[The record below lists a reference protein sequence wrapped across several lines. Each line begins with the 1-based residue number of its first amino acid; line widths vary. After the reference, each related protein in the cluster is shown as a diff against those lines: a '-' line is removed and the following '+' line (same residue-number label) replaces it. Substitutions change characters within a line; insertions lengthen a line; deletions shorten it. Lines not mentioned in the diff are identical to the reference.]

1 MLAKLLVKPFGSF
14 WDLKEKCKSSKSGLM
29 KKIQLAI
36 YKMYLYENSA
46 DIAVSSHFESEPCMP
61 HGERGVF
68 VSGATKVGKNAI
80 IFQQVTIGS
89 VSLPDSNG
97 LGAPT
102 IGDNCYIGAGAKIVG
117 KVTIGD
123 NVRIGANAVVYQ
135 DVPDNSVVVSGAQK
149 TITKKEPLINRYYTY
164 NDGDASWSYFQ
175 DGGWIKVEDR
185 NLISILSEGKQ

>member
-1 MLAKLLVKPFGSF
+1 MIAKLLLTPFGSF
-14 WDLKEKCKSSKSGLM
+14 WDLKERCLEEKSGL
-29 KKIQLAI
+29 KKKLYTAI
-36 YKMYLYENSA
+36 YKMYLYENAA
-46 DIAVSSHFESEPCMP
+46 DIAVHAHFDSMPCMP

-68 VSGATKVGKNAI
+68 IAGAARIGRNAI

-89 VSLPDSNG
+89 VTLPDSKG

-117 KVTIGD
+117 NVTIGD

-164 NDGDASWSYFQ
+164 DDGKWSYFK
-175 DGGWIKVEDR
+175 DGKWVREEDES
-185 NLISILSEGKQ
+185 LVSILSGDA

>member
-1 MLAKLLVKPFGSF
+1 MIAKLLLKPFGSF
-14 WDLKEKCKSSKSGLM
+14 WSLKKQCQEGNGGLM
-29 KKIQLAI
+29 HKIRVAI
-36 YKMYLYENSA
+36 YKMYLYENAA
-46 DIAVSSHFESEPCMP
+46 DIAISSHFANEPCMP

-68 VSGATKVGKNAI
+68 VAGAAKIGRNAI

-102 IGDNCYIGAGAKIVG
+102 IGDNCYIGAGAKVVG
-117 KVTIGD
+117 NVTIGD

-164 NDGDASWSYFQ
+164 NDDTASWSYFE
-175 DGGWIKVEDR
+175 DGRWVKVEDPS
-185 NLISILSEGKQ
+185 LISILSQGEQ

>member
-1 MLAKLLVKPFGSF
+1 MLARLLLKPFGSF
-14 WDLKEKCKSSKSGLM
+14 WELKASLQKSQSGILNKVKM
-29 KKIQLAI
+29 AI
-36 YKMYLYENSA
+36 YKMYLYENAA
-46 DIAVSSHFESEPCMP
+46 DIALSSQFANEPCMP

-68 VSGATKVGKNAI
+68 ISGATKVGKNAI

-89 VSLPDSNG
+89 VTLPDSKG

-164 NDGDASWSYFQ
+164 DNEKDAWFYFEDGRWVKEENQALVALLHGDS
-175 DGGWIKVEDR
+175 R
-185 NLISILSEGKQ
+185 

>member
-1 MLAKLLVKPFGSF
+1 MLAKFLMKPFGSF
-14 WDLKEKCKSSKSGLM
+14 WDLKSSLQTEQSGAISKI
-29 KKIQLAI
+29 KKAI
-36 YKMYLYENSA
+36 YRMYLYENSA
-46 DIAVSSHFESEPCMP
+46 DIAISSYFESEPCMP

-68 VSGATKVGKNAI
+68 ISGATKVGKNAI

-89 VSLPDSNG
+89 VTLPDSKG

-164 NDGDASWSYFQ
+164 EKDKDIWTYFQ
-175 DGGWIKVEDR
+175 DGKWIKEENPALV
-185 NLISILSEGKQ
+185 SILHGDSH

>member
-1 MLAKLLVKPFGSF
+1 MIAKLLVKPFGSF
-14 WDLKEKCKSSKSGLM
+14 WDLKASLQKKPSGFKAKLQ
-29 KKIQLAI
+29 KAI
-36 YKMYLYENSA
+36 YRMYLYENSA
-46 DIAVSSHFESEPCMP
+46 DIAISSHFESEPCMP

-68 VSGATKVGKNAI
+68 VAGATKIGKNAI

-89 VSLPDSNG
+89 ISLPDSKG

-135 DVPDNSVVVSGAQK
+135 DVPDNSVVVSGVQK

-164 NDGDASWSYFQ
+164 DDDNDTWTYFK
-175 DGGWIKVEDR
+175 DGAWVKE
-185 NLISILSEGKQ
+185 NNQTLIAILAAK

>member
-1 MLAKLLVKPFGSF
+1 MLAKLLLIPFGSF
-14 WDLKEKCKSSKSGLM
+14 WDLKASLQM
-29 KKIQLAI
+29 KPTGITAKIKKVI
-36 YKMYLYENSA
+36 YKMYLYENAA
-46 DIAVSSHFESEPCMP
+46 DIAISSHFENEPCMP

-68 VSGATKVGKNAI
+68 ISGATKVGKNAI

-89 VSLPDSNG
+89 VTLPDSNG

-135 DVPDNSVVVSGAQK
+135 DVPDNSVVVSGVQK
-149 TITKKEPLINRYYTY
+149 TITKDRPLINRYYTY
-164 NDGDASWSYFQ
+164 DDDSQTWKYFKDGRW
-175 DGGWIKVEDR
+175 VVEEDR
-185 NLISILSEGKQ
+185 ALCAILSQDA

>member
-1 MLAKLLVKPFGSF
+1 MIAKLLVKPFGSF
-14 WDLKEKCKSSKSGLM
+14 WDLKAKCQADGSGFM
-29 KKIQLAI
+29 KKIQKII
-36 YKMYLYENSA
+36 YKMYLYENAA
-46 DIAVSSHFESEPCMP
+46 DIAVSSTFANEPCLP
-61 HGERGVF
+61 HGERGIF
-68 VSGATKVGKNAI
+68 ISGATRVGKNAI

-89 VSLPDSNG
+89 VTLPDSNG

-117 KVTIGD
+117 KVIIGD

-164 NDGDASWSYFQ
+164 DDDASSWSYFK
-175 DGGWIKVEDR
+175 DGVWVKEENQALV
-185 NLISILSEGKQ
+185 SILSADSA

>member
-1 MLAKLLVKPFGSF
+1 MLAKLLIAPFGSF
-14 WDLKEKCKSSKSGLM
+14 WDLKEKCQTSKSGFM
-29 KKIQLAI
+29 KKIHLAI
-36 YKMYLYENSA
+36 YKMYLYENAA
-46 DIAVSSHFESEPCMP
+46 DIALSSHFESQPCMP

-68 VSGATKVGKNAI
+68 ISGATKVGKNAI

-89 VSLPDSNG
+89 VTLPDSNG

-164 NDGDASWSYFQ
+164 DDDSSSWTYFKDGAWVKEENQ
-175 DGGWIKVEDR
+175 ALV
-185 NLISILSEGKQ
+185 SILSGDSA

>member
-1 MLAKLLVKPFGSF
+1 MLAKLLIKPFGSF
-14 WDLKEKCKSSKSGLM
+14 WDLKEKCQTSKSGFM
-29 KKIQLAI
+29 KKVHLAL

-46 DIAVSSHFESEPCMP
+46 DIAVSSTFDSQPCMP

-68 VSGATKVGKNAI
+68 ISGATKVGKNAI

-89 VSLPDSNG
+89 VTLPDSNG

-164 NDGDASWSYFQ
+164 NDDRDCWTYFK
-175 DGGWIKVEDR
+175 DGAWVKEEDQA
-185 NLISILSEGKQ
+185 LVSILHGDK

>member
-1 MLAKLLVKPFGSF
+1 MLAKFLMKPFGSF
-14 WDLKEKCKSSKSGLM
+14 WDLKSSLQTEQSGAISKI
-29 KKIQLAI
+29 KKAI
-36 YKMYLYENSA
+36 YKMYLYENAA
-46 DIAVSSHFESEPCMP
+46 DIAISSHFESEPCMP

-68 VSGATKVGKNAI
+68 ISGATKVGKNAI

-89 VSLPDSNG
+89 VTLPDSKG

-164 NDGDASWSYFQ
+164 DDDKAMWTYFKDGKWVKEENQAL
-175 DGGWIKVEDR
+175 V
-185 NLISILSEGKQ
+185 SILHGDSH

>member
-1 MLAKLLVKPFGSF
+1 MIAKLLLKPFGSF
-14 WDLKEKCKSSKSGLM
+14 WDLKASLQDKPSGL
-29 KKIQLAI
+29 KASLQKAI
-36 YKMYLYENSA
+36 YKMYLYENAA
-46 DIAVSSHFESEPCMP
+46 DIAISSQFESEPCMP

-68 VSGATKVGKNAI
+68 ISGATKVGKNAI

-89 VSLPDSNG
+89 VTLPDSNG

-164 NDGDASWSYFQ
+164 NDDGKFWAYFK
-175 DGGWIKVEDR
+175 DGTWVKEENKTLV
-185 NLISILSEGKQ
+185 SILSQND

>member
-1 MLAKLLVKPFGSF
+1 MLAKLLVAPFGSF
-14 WDLKEKCKSSKSGLM
+14 WDLKEKCQNGKSGLM
-29 KKIQLAI
+29 KKIHLAI
-36 YKMYLYENSA
+36 YKMYLYENTA
-46 DIAVSSHFESEPCMP
+46 DIAVNSSFASQPCMP

-102 IGDNCYIGAGAKIVG
+102 IGDNCYIGAGAKIIG

-164 NDGDASWSYFQ
+164 NDDNASWSYFQ

-185 NLISILSEGKQ
+185 ALISILSEGKQ